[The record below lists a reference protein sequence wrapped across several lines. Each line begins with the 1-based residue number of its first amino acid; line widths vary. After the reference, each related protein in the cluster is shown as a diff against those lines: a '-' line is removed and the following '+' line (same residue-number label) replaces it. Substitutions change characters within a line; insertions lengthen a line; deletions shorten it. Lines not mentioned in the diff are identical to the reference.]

1 MPSPQVAL
9 RSSSVRRGR
18 PVGRRASVAAL
29 AGLAL
34 LIGGCE
40 SAPAVGDGPYAKLLG
55 RAIPKVEEATG
66 LTFKSTPVIATRSK
80 DEVREFLLQQLT
92 SERAATQLAAQERV
106 YKVLGLVPPT
116 TDLNPLLRR
125 LLEEQIVG
133 YYDPAT
139 KTLYVVEDVKPELL
153 ELTVTHELVHAL
165 QDQYVDIDSIQAQV
179 GDADRQLAAQAVL
192 EGQAVYAQLRASMGE
207 TGLRLGGWE
216 RARVAMR
223 DAQEGMPVFSNA
235 PMVVRESLLFPYTG
249 GADFVFRFTQRRV
262 GDNVLD
268 DMPVSSRQLLSDA
281 AYFGRGDTAVGPAD
295 RDYPSAVTLPAPAR
309 GTVVA
314 SNTFGEFETRL
325 IVFEYLPNELAAGR
339 AAQGVDGDRWA
350 LIELPQGDALV
361 WASVWDNAVEAAEFV
376 DQFTEWLRRRHPRSS
391 SRDPIDA
398 RTRTWYAPPD
408 TAKGRDARSVIVHVE
423 TRGTRPLVVIT
434 DAPYRQATGLI
445 DPARITIDE

>member
-1 MPSPQVAL
+1 MLRRRPLRAPRVARAARALPVAL
-9 RSSSVRRGR
+9 
-18 PVGRRASVAAL
+18 SVAL
-29 AGLAL
+29 AAA
-34 LIGGCE
+34 CE

-66 LTFKSTPVIATRSK
+66 LTFRTTPVIATRSK
-80 DEVREFLLQQLT
+80 DEVRTFLLQQLT
-92 SERAATQLAAQERV
+92 GERAAAQLAAQERI
-106 YKVLGLVPPT
+106 YKVLGLLPRDT
-116 TDLNPLLRR
+116 ELGPLLRR

-165 QDQYVDIDSIQAQV
+165 QDQYVDIDSIQAEV

-207 TGLRLGGWE
+207 SGLRLGGWQ

-223 DAQEGMPVFSNA
+223 DAQEGMPIFSNA

-249 GADFVFRFTQRRV
+249 GADFVFRFSQRRP
-262 GDNVLD
+262 GDNVLA
-268 DMPVSSRQLLSDA
+268 DMPVSSRQLLGDA
-281 AYFGRGDTAVGPAD
+281 AYFGRGDSAARPAE
-295 RDYPSAVTLPAPAR
+295 REQPVRLELPRPGR
-309 GTVVA
+309 GTVAA

-325 IVFEYLPNELAAGR
+325 ILFEYIPNELAAGR
-339 AAQGVDGDRWA
+339 AAQGVAGDRWA
-350 LIELPQGDALV
+350 LVALPQGDALV

-376 DQFTEWLRRRHPRSS
+376 DQFTEWLRKRHPRIS
-391 SRDPIDA
+391 SRDAIDA
-398 RTRTWYAPPD
+398 PTRSWYAPPD
-408 TAKGRDARSVIVHVE
+408 SVRGRMARSVIVHVE

-434 DAPYRQATGLI
+434 DAPYGQAAGLV
-445 DPARITIDE
+445 DPARISIDG

>member
-1 MPSPQVAL
+1 MIRRRRSRFAAL
-9 RSSSVRRGR
+9 RTALS
-18 PVGRRASVAAL
+18 RAATSRTTALFLLAA
-29 AGLAL
+29 AATA
-34 LIGGCE
+34 CE
-40 SAPAVGDGPYAKLLG
+40 SAPSVGDGPYAKLLG

-80 DEVREFLLQQLT
+80 EEVRTFLLQQLT

-106 YKVLGLVPPT
+106 YKLLGLVPKET
-116 TDLNPLLRR
+116 ELNPLLRR

-165 QDQYVDIDSIQAQV
+165 QDQYVNIDSIQAQV
-179 GDADRQLAAQAVL
+179 GDADRQLAAQAIL

-207 TGLRLGGWE
+207 TSLRLGGWQ
-216 RARVAMR
+216 RAKVAMR

-249 GADFVFRFTQRRV
+249 GADFVFRFSQRRP
-262 GDNVLD
+262 GADVLQ

-281 AYFGRGDTAVGPAD
+281 AYFGRGDTAAAAAE
-295 RDYPSAVTLPAPAR
+295 RDHPSTVTLPAPAR
-309 GTVVA
+309 GRVAA

-325 IVFEYLPNELAAGR
+325 ILFEYLPNELVAGR

-350 LIELPQGDALV
+350 LVELPQGDALV

-376 DQFTEWLRRRHPRSS
+376 DQLTEWLRRRHPRIYSG
-391 SRDPIDA
+391 DPIDA
-398 RTRTWYAPPD
+398 RTRTWYAPAD
-408 TAKGRDARSVIVHVE
+408 TAKGRVARSVIVHVE

-434 DAPYRQATGLI
+434 DAPYGQATGLV
-445 DPARITIDE
+445 DPARIVIDD

>member
-1 MPSPQVAL
+1 VTLFPRL
-9 RSSSVRRGR
+9 
-18 PVGRRASVAAL
+18 VAAL
-29 AGLAL
+29 HIARARRAL
-34 LIGGCE
+34 LVPMLGTFVLASACDP
-40 SAPAVGDGPYAKLLG
+40 APAVGDGPYAKLLG

-66 LTFKSTPVIATRSK
+66 LTFKTTPVIATRSR
-80 DEVREFLLQQLT
+80 DEVREFLLKQLT

-106 YKVLGLVPPT
+106 YKLLGLVPKDA
-116 TDLNPLLRR
+116 DLNPLLRR

-139 KTLYVVEDVKPELL
+139 KTLYVVEDVKPEIL

-165 QDQYVDIDSIQAQV
+165 QDQYVNIDSIQAQV
-179 GDADRQLAAQAVL
+179 GDADRQLAAQAIL

-207 TGLRLGGWE
+207 TSLRMGGWQ

-235 PMVVRESLLFPYTG
+235 PMVVRESLLFPYVG
-249 GADFVFRFTQRRV
+249 GADFVFRFTQRRPGV
-262 GDNVLD
+262 DVLQ

-281 AYFGRGDTAVGPAD
+281 AYFGRGDSVVAPDA
-295 RDYPSAVTLPAPAR
+295 RDYPAPVTLPAPSKGR
-309 GTVVA
+309 VVA

-325 IVFEYLPNELAAGR
+325 IVFEYIPNELAAGR

-350 LIELPQGDALV
+350 LVELPQGDALV

-376 DQFTEWLRRRHPRSS
+376 DQFTEWLRKRHPRIG
-391 SRDPIDA
+391 SRDAIDA
-398 RTRTWYAPPD
+398 PTRTWYAPAD
-408 TAKGRDARSVIVHVE
+408 SAKGRAARSVIVHVE

-434 DAPYRQATGLI
+434 DAPYGQAAGLI
-445 DPARITIDE
+445 DPARIVIDD